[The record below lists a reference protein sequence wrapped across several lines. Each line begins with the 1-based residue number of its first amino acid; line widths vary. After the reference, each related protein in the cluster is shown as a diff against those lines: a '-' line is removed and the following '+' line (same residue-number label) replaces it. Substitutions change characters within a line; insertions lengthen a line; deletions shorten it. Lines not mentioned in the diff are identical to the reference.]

1 VTRQGTARSFI
12 PVAQPVI
19 GELETRYV
27 LEALSEGQV
36 SSRGRFVTAFEE
48 QFAAMAGARYGVA
61 TCNGTCAL
69 HLALLAAGI
78 GRGDEVLVPSLTF
91 VATANAVRYVGGTP
105 VFVDILPTYWGI
117 DPDLVSQKITAK
129 TRAIIPVHL
138 YGHPVEM
145 DSIIEI
151 ARENGLAV
159 IEDAAE
165 AHGATYKGRP
175 VGALG
180 TAGIFSFFGNKIM
193 TTGEGGML
201 VTNDALLAERARQFR
216 DHGSDPVVR
225 YWHPVIGYNYR
236 MTNLQAALGLAQLEQ
251 LDGFLVRKR
260 EIANLYHQILGGLP
274 GLVAQSEESWASPVY
289 WMVSFLVKPGSR
301 VNRDLLMQ
309 TLKDKN
315 IETRPFFHPM
325 HTLPPYQGPG
335 VERCP
340 VAEEVAGQGIN
351 LPSGVP
357 LTDQEVERVA
367 KEIRDFCLREFK
379 AT

>member
-1 VTRQGTARSFI
+1 
-12 PVAQPVI
+12 VAQPVI

-27 LEALSEGQV
+27 LEALKEGQV
-36 SSRGRFVTAFEE
+36 SSRGRFVTAFED
-48 QFAAMAGARYGVA
+48 QFAAMAGARYGIA

-78 GRGDEVLVPSLTF
+78 GPGDEVLVPSLTF
-91 VATANAVRYVGGTP
+91 VATANAVRYVGATP
-105 VFVDILPTYWGI
+105 VFVDILPNYWGI
-117 DPDLVSQKITAK
+117 DPDQVSQKITAK

-151 ARENGLAV
+151 ARENGLSV

-201 VTNDALLAERARQFR
+201 VTNDALVAERARQFR
-216 DHGSDPVVR
+216 DHGSDPEIR

-251 LDGFLVRKR
+251 LDGFLARKR
-260 EIANLYHQILGGLP
+260 EIADLYHRILGAVP
-274 GLVAQSEESWASPVY
+274 GLVPQSEETWASPVH
-289 WMVSFLVKPGSR
+289 WMVSLLVKPGRGVSR
-301 VNRDLLMQ
+301 DTLMQ
-309 TLKDKN
+309 ALKEKN

-325 HTLPPYQGPG
+325 HTLPPYRGPDAG
-335 VERCP
+335 PCP
-340 VAEEVAGQGIN
+340 VAEEVASQGIN

-357 LTDQEVERVA
+357 LTDQDVERVSNQ
-367 KEIRDFCLREFK
+367 IREFCWQDRE
-379 AT
+379 AR